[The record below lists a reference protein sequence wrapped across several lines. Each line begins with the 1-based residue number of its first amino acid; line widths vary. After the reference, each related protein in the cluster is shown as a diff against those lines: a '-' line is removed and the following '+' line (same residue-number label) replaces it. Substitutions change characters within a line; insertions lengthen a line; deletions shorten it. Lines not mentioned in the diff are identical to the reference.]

1 MEKIIP
7 NGTEVLIFKYVRE
20 WGPNQDDENYVV
32 GIVQS
37 SKTSDDLSIHGS
49 SHYVQIY
56 EVLGND
62 GNRYT
67 GTYGNGLIGNSF
79 FRTKGDQV
87 EILKRKISHN
97 KETITKLQEKNNEYI
112 KQISSLI
119 EKGMDSQKFD
129 VLAVPCS
136 RAFVVRADKAE
147 EFKNSS
153 NTPEENAFVKEMA
166 ETFRKNNLVE
176 EVPVLKKTRKH
187 DIK

>member
-136 RAFVVRADKAE
+136 RAFVVKPEKWE
-147 EFKNSS
+147 EFKDLK
-153 NTPEENAFVKEMA
+153 PDFEIRKQMEEIVKK
-166 ETFRKNNLVE
+166 FKVNNLDSVE
-176 EVPVLKKTRKH
+176 DHKILIKIKK
-187 DIK
+187 

>member
-7 NGTEVLIFKYVRE
+7 NGTEVLIFKYISE

-67 GTYGNGLIGNSF
+67 GTYGNGFVGNSF
-79 FRTKGDQV
+79 FRTREDHI

-97 KETITKLQEKNNEYI
+97 KETITKLQEKNSEYI
-112 KQISSLI
+112 NQISSLI
-119 EKGMDSQKFD
+119 EKDIDGQKFD
-129 VLAVPCS
+129 VLAVPCR

-153 NTPEENAFVKEMA
+153 NTHEENAFVRDLA
-166 ETFRKNNLVE
+166 EKFRVNNLVE
-176 EVPVLKKTRKH
+176 EGPVLKKTRKT